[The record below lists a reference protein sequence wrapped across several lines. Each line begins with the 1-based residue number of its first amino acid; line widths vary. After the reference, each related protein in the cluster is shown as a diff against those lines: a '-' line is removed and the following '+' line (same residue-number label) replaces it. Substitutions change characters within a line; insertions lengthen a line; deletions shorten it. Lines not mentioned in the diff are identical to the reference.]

1 MKMLSGKVA
10 AVSGGKEDSGEA
22 TAADHAGCGKAF
34 ESSLAEL
41 VCLRGLMVA
50 VSRLLPGRH

>member
-1 MKMLSGKVA
+1 MLSGKVA

>member
-1 MKMLSGKVA
+1 MKMLSGKGSA
-10 AVSGGKEDSGEA
+10 ISGGTEDSGEA
-22 TAADHAGCGKAF
+22 TAAHAGCGKAF

-41 VCLRGLMVA
+41 VCLRGQMEA